1 MSQELIDAANALK
14 AAADKLLEL
23 AQKPVTID
31 FVNMSDEAKEALRL
45 LINPWL
51 EYEYK
56 RRLDATLEAI
66 DEKIEAL
73 GENMPDWDECAKARD
88 EAQEATVKIEDYP
101 DARSLDKA
109 IERIESMPD
118 PDDVEEAVNRCQ
130 SLPDVDDITT
140 TVEAVK
146 LMPGHEQV
154 NQAVDIALAL
164 PDVDKIVTVDMV
176 AKFLDQLIKPTVRV
190 SEAGNADDRPQGN

>member
-56 RRLDATLEAI
+56 RRLDATLAAI
-66 DEKIEAL
+66 DEKIETL
-73 GENMPDWDECAKARD
+73 GNDMPDWDECVKARD
-88 EAQEATVKIEDYP
+88 EAQDATAKIADYP
-101 DARSLDKA
+101 DVRSLDKA
-109 IERIESMPD
+109 MERIESMPD
-118 PDDVEEAVNRCQ
+118 PDD
-130 SLPDVDDITT
+130 ITSA
-140 TVEAVK
+140 VEAVK
-146 LMPGHEQV
+146 MMPDPKQINEV
-154 NQAVDIALAL
+154 VDIALSL
-164 PDVDKIVTVDMV
+164 PDVDKIVTLDMIT
-176 AKFLDQLIKPTVRV
+176 KFIDQLTKPTVRV